1 MIPTIFQWYY
11 CKCKCSKM
19 SLKVAL
25 KERANHDNNPA
36 VPNISQYQG
45 ILKTWGHKCRRSHP
59 NRGLRRESAVFR
71 CQVRHTSSRPRT
83 QKALKSG
90 AMAATKWPEDARRI
104 WKHMK
109 TWDGGVTL
117 SQDCHKDRSSKKGNQ
132 IALWIDHALWCS
144 TMLLSCYMFPII
156 SLCLA
161 VTNWAVDS
169 CRCLD
174 FKRSIS
180 LACYTAP
187 PIPKRGWLAQ
197 EEFIEMRHTEAQKRH
212 EIYEM
217 EGKWSLAA

>member
-1 MIPTIFQWYY
+1 
-11 CKCKCSKM
+11 
-19 SLKVAL
+19 
-25 KERANHDNNPA
+25 
-36 VPNISQYQG
+36 
-45 ILKTWGHKCRRSHP
+45 
-59 NRGLRRESAVFR
+59 
-71 CQVRHTSSRPRT
+71 
-83 QKALKSG
+83 
-90 AMAATKWPEDARRI
+90 
-104 WKHMK
+104 MK

-132 IALWIDHALWCS
+132 IALWIDHASWCS

-197 EEFIEMRHTEAQKRH
+197 EEEFIEMRHTEAQKRH
-212 EIYEM
+212 EM
-217 EGKWSLAA
+217 EGKWSLALFDSFSTISHLCWKLGLPNLGCSKNAMISKKASHCWNPLCKKLERRELQYASAHSTSYNLDTGLIQA